1 VLAAAYVMAVRR
13 LKAHRF
19 TIERD
24 GVYFILRLDGEPLD
38 AYFTRGDAEQAAQ
51 ETAAERRPGV
61 RLEFRPAG
69 EVLEAHLIVSEAE

>member
-1 VLAAAYVMAVRR
+1 MSVRR

-24 GVYFILRLDGEPLD
+24 GAYFRLRLDGERLD
-38 AYFTRGDAEQAAQ
+38 AYPTRGDAEQAAQ
-51 ETAAERRPGV
+51 EMAAERRADV

-69 EVLEAHLIVSEAE
+69 DLLEAHLIVLAAE